1 MLRNRQ
7 LTIPPNVSRQCK
19 KDPATLK
26 ADIKN
31 RKFATLTNDKISMA
45 KSLNKNLKKAKNSKN
60 DEFYTELTDI
70 EKELRHYKEHFK
82 GKTVFCN
89 CDDPRISNFFHYFS
103 YNFENLGLKRLITTC
118 YKNQERDLFSNH
130 KSENAI
136 WLEYTGDKNGD
147 RVPNPEEIG
156 IHKLKG
162 DGDFRSQE
170 SIDLLTQADIVV
182 TNPPFSL
189 FREYVAQL
197 IEHEKKFLI
206 IGNQNVITYKEIF
219 KLIKE
224 NKLWAGIEN
233 GGTKWFRVPEHYDIQ
248 TETRI
253 KTVDGQKFFS
263 MGSVYW
269 FTNLENRKRNED
281 ITLYKTY
288 IGNEKSYPKYDY
300 YDAIEVSKVSDIPID
315 YKGAMGVP
323 ITFLDKYNPEQFEI
337 LDGIGRYSMLTG
349 PTPETQ
355 GTYLTKINGVPKF
368 ARVII
373 KNKRL

>member
-1 MLRNRQ
+1 
-7 LTIPPNVSRQCK
+7 
-19 KDPATLK
+19 
-26 ADIKN
+26 
-31 RKFATLTNDKISMA
+31 MA

-70 EKELRHYKEHFK
+70 EKESRHYKEHFL

-130 KSENAI
+130 KSESAI

-170 SIDLLTQADIVV
+170 SIDLLKQADIVV

-197 IEHEKKFLI
+197 IEHDKKFLI

-253 KTVDGQKFFS
+253 KTVDGQKYFS

-288 IGNEKSYPKYDY
+288 SGNEDFYPKYDY
-300 YDAIEVSKVSDIPID
+300 YDAIEVSKVSDIPMD

>member
-1 MLRNRQ
+1 
-7 LTIPPNVSRQCK
+7 
-19 KDPATLK
+19 
-26 ADIKN
+26 
-31 RKFATLTNDKISMA
+31 MA
-45 KSLNKNLKKAKNSKN
+45 KSLNNNLKKAKAGKN

-103 YNFENLGLKRLITTC
+103 HKFEDLGLKRLITTC
-118 YKNQERDLFSNH
+118 YKNQERDLFSEH
-130 KSENAI
+130 KSESAI
-136 WLEYTGDKNGD
+136 WLEYNGDKNGD